1 MGFRLIIHA
10 HQPLGSNI
18 STYTKITMARRRTS
32 NDRTITRIIVE
43 VAAMWKPVPALTK
56 GASLESP
63 KKGLEMT
70 DVNVYTNA

>member
-1 MGFRLIIHA
+1 
-10 HQPLGSNI
+10 
-18 STYTKITMARRRTS
+18 MARRRTS